1 MVWERNISPE
11 RMLEEFHRYIRA
23 ENSRRKGAFGLNFDV
38 DEGRRFVDQCQQL
51 KQLEALLADSERPGP
66 DQADLSAEVHY
77 PGDLTDAQLLYYLFC
92 KSRFAKDVIE
102 EGQDY
107 YGRLYLLELANGL
120 CQESSQDAL
129 LRVFDFWDV
138 MVDRVAD
145 KEAHEDYL
153 LRLSLSFLT
162 AHPNM
167 AEAIREGLIRRDLY
181 WRYDLIGEIRQGRFQ
196 RAGLFVARYARLLK
210 PEEIS
215 GDKPYIKAVW
225 GAMPTVFARLDS
237 CFGDNAGHLFRRFL
251 TAGEEIS
258 TQIELLPVYRRALG
272 EKRRI
277 PLSDTCYLDSHQS
290 YGSVHRDRWART
302 EWVLKEGAQDFLYV
316 IHLYT
321 ESFVRE
327 YYKAPKRKRTADRFL
342 KKKYARTGD
351 DRQTINAMKEVMRDE
366 RFERAIGEGVAVY
379 MAAHPP
385 GPGTVK
391 VKKTRK
397 ERQAELI
404 YQMDHEQLSHE
415 VSIDYEKIRQ
425 ARSDA
430 ESVLTMLHEGEIDYG
445 KQRD

>member
-1 MVWERNISPE
+1 MVRERDISPE
-11 RMLEEFHRYIRA
+11 RILEEFHRYIRA
-23 ENSRRKGAFGLNFDV
+23 ENTRRKGAFGLNFDV

-51 KQLEALLADSERPGP
+51 RGLESM
-66 DQADLSAEVHY
+66 LSASQSPPPVRAELTLEVNY
-77 PGDLTDAQLLYYLFC
+77 PGDLTDAQLLYYQFLKSCFFRGLFE
-92 KSRFAKDVIE
+92 A
-102 EGQDY
+102 GQDY

-120 CQESSQDAL
+120 HHRDSRDAL
-129 LRVFDFWDV
+129 ASVFAFWDV
-138 MVDRVAD
+138 MRPRVSDR
-145 KEAHEDYL
+145 EAHEDYL

-162 AHPNM
+162 AHSDLT
-167 AEAIREGLIRRDLY
+167 EEIRKGLIDRDLY

-215 GDKPYIKAVW
+215 GDKPFIQAVW
-225 GAMPTVFARLDS
+225 EAMPSVFTHLDQ

-258 TQIELLPVYRRALG
+258 TEINLLPVYRRALG

-351 DRQTINAMKEVMRDE
+351 DRQTIKAMKEVMRDE
-366 RFERAIGEGVAVY
+366 RFEKAIGEGVAAY
-379 MAAHPP
+379 MVAHPP
-385 GPGTVK
+385 GPGAVK
-391 VKKTRK
+391 VRKTKK
-397 ERQAELI
+397 ERQAEII
-404 YQMDHEQLSHE
+404 YQMDHEQMDSA
-415 VSIDYEKIRQ
+415 VSIDYDKIRQ

-430 ESVLTMLHEGEIDYG
+430 ESVLDMLHEGEIDYG
-445 KQRD
+445 KQND